1 MSVPPS
7 ARAAALEILL
17 AHFPNV
23 PFLLRDLER
32 SYAAE
37 VVRELPNAMSELHE
51 QLEREFRKLQVAADA
66 ANTTS
71 KLKD

>member
-1 MSVPPS
+1 MSAATD

-37 VVRELPNAMSELHE
+37 VARELPNAMSELRE
-51 QLEREFRKLQVAADA
+51 RLESELRRLQITADPI
-66 ANTTS
+66 NTS
-71 KLKD
+71 SRIKD

>member
-1 MSVPPS
+1 MSAATG

-37 VVRELPNAMSELHE
+37 VARELPDAMAELRERLESEL
-51 QLEREFRKLQVAADA
+51 RRLQIAADP

-71 KLKD
+71 NLKD

>member
-1 MSVPPS
+1 MSVAPS

-17 AHFPNV
+17 VHFPNV

-37 VVRELPNAMSELHE
+37 VVRELPNAMSELRE
-51 QLEREFRKLQVAADA
+51 RLESELRRLQIAADP

-71 KLKD
+71 NLKD

>member
-32 SYAAE
+32 TYAAE
-37 VVRELPNAMSELHE
+37 VVRELPNAMSELRE
-51 QLEREFRKLQVAADA
+51 RLESELCRPQNVGDL
-66 ANTTS
+66 ANPTS
-71 KLKD
+71 HLKD